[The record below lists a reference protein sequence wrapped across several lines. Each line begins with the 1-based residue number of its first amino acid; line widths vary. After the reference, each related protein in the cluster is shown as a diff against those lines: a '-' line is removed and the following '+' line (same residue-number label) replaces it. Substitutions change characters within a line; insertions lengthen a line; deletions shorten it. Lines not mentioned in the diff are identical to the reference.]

1 MCWRPDSASNAQ
13 HDGPSAL
20 PRSLANQET
29 DLQQRIRL
37 AVGSLSGFRLWRNN
51 SGKLPDPRTG
61 RWVQFGVA
69 SPGGSDLIGYR
80 SIVITP
86 DMVGRTVA
94 VFTAVEI
101 KTATGRATPAQ
112 RNFID
117 HIRRAGGIAAIVRTT
132 AEALRIATEPFRGV

>member
-1 MCWRPDSASNAQ
+1 MANA
-13 HDGPSAL
+13 
-20 PRSLANQET
+20 ET

-37 AVGSLSGFRLWRNN
+37 AVGALPGVRLWRNN

-80 SIVITP
+80 SITITP

-112 RNFID
+112 RQFVD
-117 HIRRAGGIAAIVRTT
+117 HIRCAGGISAIVRSTQ
-132 AEALRIATEPFRGV
+132 EALRIATEPFRGV

>member
-1 MCWRPDSASNAQ
+1 M
-13 HDGPSAL
+13 
-20 PRSLANQET
+20 RSMANHET

-37 AVGSLSGFRLWRNN
+37 AVGALPGFRVWRNN

-80 SIVITP
+80 TIEITS
-86 DMVGRTVA
+86 DMVGARVA
-94 VFTAVEI
+94 VFTAFEI
-101 KTATGRATPAQ
+101 KTATGRATPEQ
-112 RNFID
+112 RRFLE
-117 HIRRAGGIAAIVRTT
+117 HIRNAGGIADIVRSD

>member
-1 MCWRPDSASNAQ
+1 MCWLRGNANVP
-13 HDGPSAL
+13 HDGAQPL

-37 AVGSLSGFRLWRNN
+37 ALGLLPDVRLWRNN

-80 SIVITP
+80 SIEVTP
-86 DMVGRTVA
+86 DMVGQRVA
-94 VFTAVEI
+94 IFTALEI
-101 KTATGRATPAQ
+101 KTTTGRATPAQ
-112 RNFID
+112 RHFIE
-117 HIRRAGGIAAIVRTT
+117 HIRKAGGIGAIVRSV
-132 AEALRIATEPFRGV
+132 AEAQRILQSPFPEP

>member
-1 MCWRPDSASNAQ
+1 MSNA
-13 HDGPSAL
+13 
-20 PRSLANQET
+20 ET

-37 AVGSLSGFRLWRNN
+37 SIGQLPHIRLWRNN

-80 SIVITP
+80 SVTITP
-86 DMVGRTVA
+86 DMVGSTVA
-94 VFTAVEI
+94 VFTAIEV

-112 RNFID
+112 RHFID
-117 HIRRAGGIAAIVRTT
+117 HIRRAGGIAAIVRSA
-132 AEALRIATEPFRGV
+132 AEAQRMLND

>member
-1 MCWRPDSASNAQ
+1 V
-13 HDGPSAL
+13 
-20 PRSLANQET
+20 ANSET
-29 DLQQRIRL
+29 DLQQRVRL
-37 AVGSLSGFRLWRNN
+37 ALGLLPDVRLWRNN

-80 SIVITP
+80 SITITP
-86 DMVGRTVA
+86 DMVGQRVA
-94 VFTAVEI
+94 VFTAIEV

-117 HIRRAGGIAAIVRTT
+117 HIRKAGGIAGIVRSVGD
-132 AEALRIATEPFRGV
+132 AQRMLGE

>member
-1 MCWRPDSASNAQ
+1 MANA
-13 HDGPSAL
+13 
-20 PRSLANQET
+20 ET

-37 AVGSLSGFRLWRNN
+37 AVGAIPGFRLWRNN

-80 SIVITP
+80 SITITP

-94 VFTAVEI
+94 IFTAIEI

-112 RNFID
+112 RHFID
-117 HIRRAGGIAAIVRTT
+117 HIRCAGGISAIVRT
-132 AEALRIATEPFRGV
+132 AQEALRIATEPFRGV

>member
-1 MCWRPDSASNAQ
+1 MS
-13 HDGPSAL
+13 
-20 PRSLANQET
+20 NQET
-29 DLQQRIRL
+29 EVQQRIRL
-37 AVGSLSGFRLWRNN
+37 AVGTLPGFRVWRNN

-80 SIVITP
+80 SITITP

-94 VFTAVEI
+94 VFTAIEV
-101 KTATGRATPAQ
+101 KTATGRATPEQ
-112 RNFID
+112 RRFID
-117 HIRRAGGIAAIVRTT
+117 HIRTAGGISAIVRTT

>member
-1 MCWRPDSASNAQ
+1 V
-13 HDGPSAL
+13 
-20 PRSLANQET
+20 ANQET
-29 DLQQRIRL
+29 EIQQRVRL
-37 AVGSLSGFRLWRNN
+37 AVGALPGVRLWRNN

-86 DMVGRTVA
+86 DMVGQRVA
-94 VFTAVEI
+94 VFTAIEV

-112 RNFID
+112 RHFID
-117 HIRRAGGIAAIVRTT
+117 HIRKVGGIAGIVRSVGD
-132 AEALRIATEPFRGV
+132 AQRILGG

>member
-1 MCWRPDSASNAQ
+1 MSNA
-13 HDGPSAL
+13 
-20 PRSLANQET
+20 ET

-37 AVGSLSGFRLWRNN
+37 SLGQLPELRLWRNN

-80 SIVITP
+80 TITITP
-86 DMVGRTVA
+86 DMVGRRIA
-94 VFTAVEI
+94 VFTAIEV

-112 RNFID
+112 RNFIE
-117 HIRRAGGIAAIVRTT
+117 HIRAAGGISAIVRAP

>member
-1 MCWRPDSASNAQ
+1 MANA
-13 HDGPSAL
+13 
-20 PRSLANQET
+20 ET

-37 AVGSLSGFRLWRNN
+37 AVGALPGVRLWRNN

-80 SIVITP
+80 SVTITP
-86 DMVGRTVA
+86 DMVGSTVA
-94 VFTAVEI
+94 VFTAIEV

-112 RNFID
+112 RHFID
-117 HIRRAGGIAAIVRTT
+117 HIRRAGGIAAIVRSV
-132 AEALRIATEPFRGV
+132 AEAQRMLND

>member
-1 MCWRPDSASNAQ
+1 MNAETDVQQRVRLVLGQRPDA
-13 HDGPSAL
+13 
-20 PRSLANQET
+20 
-29 DLQQRIRL
+29 
-37 AVGSLSGFRLWRNN
+37 RLWRNN

-86 DMVGRTVA
+86 DMVGRKVA
-94 VFTAVEI
+94 VFTALEI

-112 RNFID
+112 QRFID
-117 HIRRAGGIAAIVRTT
+117 HIRQAGGIAGIIRSV
-132 AEALRIATEPFRGV
+132 EEGLRIATERFRGA

>member
-1 MCWRPDSASNAQ
+1 M
-13 HDGPSAL
+13 
-20 PRSLANQET
+20 ANQET

-37 AVGSLSGFRLWRNN
+37 ALGQLPDIRLWRNN

-86 DMVGRTVA
+86 DMVGQRVA
-94 VFTAVEI
+94 VFTAIEV

-112 RNFID
+112 QHFID
-117 HIRRAGGIAAIVRTT
+117 HIRTAGGISAIVRAPT
-132 AEALRIATEPFRGV
+132 EALRIATETFRGV

>member
-1 MCWRPDSASNAQ
+1 VANA
-13 HDGPSAL
+13 
-20 PRSLANQET
+20 ET

-37 AVGSLSGFRLWRNN
+37 AVGALPGFRLWRNN

-80 SIVITP
+80 SVTITP
-86 DMVGRTVA
+86 DMVGSTVA

-112 RNFID
+112 RQFID
-117 HIRRAGGIAAIVRTT
+117 HIRRAGGISGVVRSTQ
-132 AEALRIATEPFRGV
+132 EALRIATEPFRGT

>member
-1 MCWRPDSASNAQ
+1 V
-13 HDGPSAL
+13 
-20 PRSLANQET
+20 ANQET

-37 AVGSLSGFRLWRNN
+37 ALGQLPDIRLWRNN

-80 SIVITP
+80 SITITP
-86 DMVGRTVA
+86 DMVGQRVA
-94 VFTAVEI
+94 VFTALEV

-112 RNFID
+112 RHFID
-117 HIRRAGGIAAIVRTT
+117 HIRKVGGIAGIVRSV
-132 AEALRIATEPFRGV
+132 ADAQRILGG